1 MKLDYCA
8 IGMRIKERRTK
19 KEWSQEMPV
28 GNSNPHMSNIEW
40 GKTKVSLAT
49 LIDIANALDTTL
61 DALICDNLVKGKAVF
76 DEEISQEL
84 EECSEEDIR
93 IVYDMVKALVKSL
106 AKRQH

>member
-1 MKLDYCA
+1 MLA
-8 IGMRIKERRTK
+8 ST
-19 KEWSQEMPV
+19 V
-28 GNSNPHMSNIEW
+28 GISNPHMSNIER

-49 LIDIANALDTTL
+49 LIDIANALDTTF
-61 DALICDNLVKGKAVF
+61 DALICNLVKGKVVF

-106 AKRQH
+106 AKRKH